1 MSTVT
6 VLFEETVEPQQ
17 ELGDELMRVVGRMEK
32 QGLAREFAVRPVF
45 PGEEDDELKGA
56 FLVSFLGAV
65 ESVVRELNA
74 LPGIEKA
81 YITPNRGR
89 F

>member
-6 VLFEETVEPQQ
+6 VLFEETLEPQQ
-17 ELGDELMRVVGRMEK
+17 QLGNELARAVVSLEK

-45 PGEEDDELKGA
+45 PGEDDEELKGA

-65 ESVVRELNA
+65 DLVVRELNA
-74 LPGIEKA
+74 WPGIEKA
-81 YITPNRGR
+81 YVTPNRGR